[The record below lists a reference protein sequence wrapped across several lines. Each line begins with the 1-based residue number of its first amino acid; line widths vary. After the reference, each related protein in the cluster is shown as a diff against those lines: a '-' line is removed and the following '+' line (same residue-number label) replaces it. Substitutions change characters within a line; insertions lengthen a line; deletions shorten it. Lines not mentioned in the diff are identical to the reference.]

1 MAITVGLAGAGNQ
14 ATDVY
19 APALATCPGAQFAGI
34 WGPTAQP
41 AGPLAENYGV
51 TAYDHFDRLLDRCDA
66 VVFAV
71 PPATQPDLAGA
82 AARRGK
88 AVLLEVPIAADAGGA
103 RELAQTATAADAV
116 TQIALTWRFA
126 SAVRTFLSSS
136 VPRIW
141 PIGASARLRTADL
154 APAAPPAGR
163 QLRAEMGV
171 LLSFGPHLVDLLDA
185 ALGRVG
191 QVRAHDD
198 PRGWVGMVLEHSAG
212 RFSEV
217 TMSAAAEAETARAE
231 VEVFGSGGEAAIE
244 CEAATG
250 HDAVETMLSEFVQA
264 ADAGRS
270 HELDVNRGLHVQRI
284 VEEAGTSLL
293 RTA

>member
-1 MAITVGLAGAGNQ
+1 MAITVGLAGAGNL

-19 APALATCPGAQFAGI
+19 APALASCAGAQFAGI
-34 WGPTAQP
+34 WAPTAQP
-41 AGPLAENYGV
+41 AGPLAESYGV
-51 TAYDHFDRLLDRCDA
+51 TAYNHFDRLLDRCDA
-66 VVFAV
+66 VAFAV

-82 AARRGK
+82 AAGRGK
-88 AVLLEVPIAADAGGA
+88 AVLLEVPIAADVGGA
-103 RELAQTATAADAV
+103 QELAETATAAGAV

-154 APAAPPAGR
+154 APGAAAGR
-163 QLRAEMGV
+163 PLRAEMGV
-171 LLSFGPHLVDLLDA
+171 LLSLGPHLVDLLDA

-191 QVRAHDD
+191 QVRANDD
-198 PRGWVGMVLEHSAG
+198 PRGWVGLVLEHSAG

-217 TMSAAAEAETARAE
+217 TLTAGAEAETARAD

-244 CEAATG
+244 CEAAAG
-250 HDAVETMLSEFVQA
+250 HDAIETMLGEFVQA
-264 ADAGRS
+264 VDADRS
-270 HELDVNRGLHVQRI
+270 HELDVNRGLYVQRI
-284 VEEAGTSLL
+284 VDEAGTSLL

>member
-1 MAITVGLAGAGNQ
+1 MAIAVGLAGAGNR
-14 ATDVY
+14 ATELY
-19 APALATCPGAQFAGI
+19 APALDSCQGAQFAGI
-34 WGPTAQP
+34 WAPTAQP
-41 AGPLAENYGV
+41 AGPLAESYGV
-51 TAYDHFDRLLDRCDA
+51 TAYDHFDQLLDRCDA
-66 VVFAV
+66 VAFAV

-88 AVLLEVPIAADAGGA
+88 AVLLGVPIAADVVGA
-103 RELAQTATAADAV
+103 QELAETATAAGAV

-126 SAVRTFLSSS
+126 SAVRTFLSGS

-141 PIGASARLRTADL
+141 PIGASARLRTPDL
-154 APAAPPAGR
+154 APGAAAGR
-163 QLRAEMGV
+163 PWKAEMGV
-171 LLSFGPHLVDLLDA
+171 LLSLGPHLVDLLDA

-217 TMSAAAEAETARAE
+217 TLTAGAEAETARAD

-244 CEAATG
+244 CEAAAG
-250 HDAVETMLSEFVQA
+250 HDAVETMLGEFVQA
-264 ADAGRS
+264 ADADRS

>member
-1 MAITVGLAGAGNQ
+1 MAISVGLAGAGNQ

-19 APALATCPGAQFAGI
+19 APSLATCAGARFAGI
-34 WGPTAQP
+34 WGPTEEP
-41 AGPLAENYGV
+41 AGPLAESYGV
-51 TAYDHFDRLLDRCDA
+51 AAYDHFDRLLDRCDA

-88 AVLLEVPIAADAGGA
+88 AVLLAVPIAADVGGA
-103 RELAQTATAADAV
+103 RELAETATSAGAV

-154 APAAPPAGR
+154 APAAAKGR
-163 QLRAEMGV
+163 PWRAEMAV
-171 LLSFGPHLVDLLDA
+171 LLSLGPHLVDLLDA
-185 ALGRVG
+185 ALGHVG

-198 PRGWVGMVLEHSAG
+198 PRGWVGMMLEHSAG

-217 TMSAAAEAETARAE
+217 SLTAGAETETARAD

-244 CEAATG
+244 CEAAAG
-250 HDAVETMLSEFVQA
+250 HDAVETMLGEFVQA

>member
-1 MAITVGLAGAGNQ
+1 MAITVGLAGAGSR

-19 APALATCPGAQFAGI
+19 APALASSPGAQFAGV
-34 WGPTAQP
+34 WAPTAQP
-41 AGPLAENYGV
+41 VGPLAERYGV
-51 TAYDHFDRLLDRCDA
+51 AAFDHFDRLLDRCDA
-66 VVFAV
+66 VAFAV

-88 AVLLEVPIAADAGGA
+88 AVLLEVPIAADIGGA
-103 RELAQTATAADAV
+103 QELTETATAAGAV

-154 APAAPPAGR
+154 APGAAARPW
-163 QLRAEMGV
+163 RAEMAV
-171 LLSFGPHLVDLLDA
+171 LLNLGPHLVDLLDA

-191 QVRAHDD
+191 QVRARDD
-198 PRGWVGMVLEHSAG
+198 PRGWVGMQLEHSAG

-217 TMSAAAEAETARAE
+217 TLTAAPEAETARAD

-244 CEAATG
+244 CEAAAG
-250 HDAVETMLSEFVQA
+250 HDAVETMISEFVQA
-264 ADAGRS
+264 ADADRS

-284 VEEAGTSLL
+284 VEEAGTHLL
-293 RTA
+293 RNS

>member
-1 MAITVGLAGAGNQ
+1 MAITVGLAGAGNR

-19 APALATCPGAQFAGI
+19 APALASCPGAQFAGI
-34 WGPTAQP
+34 WAPAEQP
-41 AGPLAENYGV
+41 AGPLAESYGV

-66 VVFAV
+66 VAFAV
-71 PPATQPDLAGA
+71 PPGTQPDLAGA

-88 AVLLEVPIAADAGGA
+88 AVLLGVPIAADVGGA
-103 RELAQTATAADAV
+103 QELAETATAAGAV

-154 APAAPPAGR
+154 APR
-163 QLRAEMGV
+163 QAVRPWRAEMGV
-171 LLSFGPHLVDLLDA
+171 LLSLGPHLVDLLDA

-217 TMSAAAEAETARAE
+217 SLTAGAEAETARAD

-244 CEAATG
+244 CEAAAG
-250 HDAVETMLSEFVQA
+250 HDAVETMIGEFAQA

-284 VEEAGTSLL
+284 VEEAGASLL

>member
-34 WGPTAQP
+34 WGPMAQP
-41 AGPLAENYGV
+41 TGPLAESYGV

-71 PPATQPDLAGA
+71 PPAMQPDLAGA
-82 AARRGK
+82 AAQRGK
-88 AVLLEVPIAADAGGA
+88 AVLLEVPIAADVGGA
-103 RELAQTATAADAV
+103 RELAQTATAAGAV

-154 APAAPPAGR
+154 APAAAAGR
-163 QLRAEMGV
+163 PWRAEIGV
-171 LLSFGPHLVDLLDA
+171 LLSLGPHLVDLLDA

-217 TMSAAAEAETARAE
+217 SLTAGAEAEAARAD

-244 CEAATG
+244 CEAAAG
-250 HDAVETMLSEFVQA
+250 HDAVETMLGEFVQA
-264 ADAGRS
+264 ADAGQS

-284 VEEAGTSLL
+284 VEEAGNSLL

>member
-1 MAITVGLAGAGNQ
+1 MAITVGLAGAGNR

-19 APALATCPGAQFAGI
+19 APALASCPGAQFAGI
-34 WGPTAQP
+34 WAPRAQP
-41 AGPLAENYGV
+41 AGPLAERYGV
-51 TAYDHFDRLLDRCDA
+51 TAYDRFDQLLDRCDA
-66 VVFAV
+66 VAFAV
-71 PPATQPDLAGA
+71 PSATQPDLAGG

-88 AVLLEVPIAADAGGA
+88 AVLLEVPIAADVGGA
-103 RELAQTATAADAV
+103 EELAETARAARAV

-141 PIGASARLRTADL
+141 PMGASARLISADL
-154 APAAPPAGR
+154 APGSSARPW
-163 QLRAEMGV
+163 RAQMGV
-171 LLSFGPHLVDLLDA
+171 LLSLGPHLVDLLDA

-191 QVRAHDD
+191 EVRAHGD
-198 PRGWVGMVLEHSAG
+198 PRGWVGIQLGHDAG

-217 TMSAAAEAETARAE
+217 TMTTGAAGETPRAD

-244 CEAATG
+244 CEAVAG
-250 HDAVETMLSEFVQA
+250 QDAVETMLREFVEA
-264 ADAGRS
+264 ADADRS

-293 RTA
+293 HTA

>member
-1 MAITVGLAGAGNQ
+1 MAISVGLAGAGNQ

-19 APALATCPGAQFAGI
+19 APSLATCPGAHFAGI
-34 WGPTAQP
+34 WGPTAEP
-41 AGPLAENYGV
+41 AGPLAESYGV
-51 TAYDHFDRLLDRCDA
+51 AAYDHFDRLLDRCDA

-88 AVLLEVPIAADAGGA
+88 AVLLDVPIAADVGGA
-103 RELAQTATAADAV
+103 HELAETAAAVGAV

-154 APAAPPAGR
+154 APAAAAGR
-163 QLRAEMGV
+163 PWRAEMGV
-171 LLSFGPHLVDLLDA
+171 LLSLGPHLVDLLDA

-191 QVRAHDD
+191 RVRAHDD
-198 PRGWVGMVLEHSAG
+198 PRGWVGMALEHSAG

-217 TMSAAAEAETARAE
+217 TLTAGAETETARAD

-244 CEAATG
+244 CEAAAG
-250 HDAVETMLSEFVQA
+250 HDAVETMLGEFVQA